1 MDCNLRL
8 KSEVTTIKMLRQELM
23 PILPMT
29 KRCQNIYFPIQ
40 EHCIINLESIELM
53 QSPNYTSCTKK
64 LKVLKKKKKC
74 PTVTEILY
82 KKRKESTHLIIFF
95 FIIKE

>member
-23 PILPMT
+23 PVLPMT
-29 KRCQNIYFPIQ
+29 KRFQNIYFPIQ
-40 EHCIINLESIELM
+40 EHCIINPESIELM

-64 LKVLKKKKKC
+64 LKVLKKKK
-74 PTVTEILY
+74 
-82 KKRKESTHLIIFF
+82 
-95 FIIKE
+95 